1 MFRMLQGWVVLGVMA
16 SVTLVWA
23 QSQSGTAEE
32 AKAMLHKAVEARQK
46 DPARALEMF
55 TKGERGFK
63 DRDLYVY
70 CYDTTTGLS
79 SAHGADATRIG
90 TVNITTVKDAD
101 GKEYGKEMLT
111 VATEGAF
118 KEVAYKFPRPGETTP
133 SQKSTFVT
141 KVGTQLCGVG
151 YYK

>member
-1 MFRMLQGWVVLGVMA
+1 M
-16 SVTLVWA
+16 
-23 QSQSGTAEE
+23 
-32 AKAMLHKAVEARQK
+32 
-46 DPARALEMF
+46 RALSSRPLCPCDDRQVSLGDLSAAYRYT
-55 TKGERGFK
+55 TK
-63 DRDLYVY
+63 
-70 CYDTTTGLS
+70 
-79 SAHGADATRIG
+79 RIG

-111 VATEGAF
+111 VVSEGAF